1 MQPFLRR
8 REGFCC
14 ILRYNEEYR
23 KSIRNQSEKDVI
35 ALSKDW
41 SQESALLYE
50 IYRVNNAINTT
61 FDAYIS
67 ISQSRFE
74 ILALIYNESEISQSD
89 LQRKVT
95 LDKAAVARHLKQLE
109 ENKIVTRRKKDG
121 DNRSVF
127 VQLTD
132 AGREMIETSQKEKEQ
147 FANELLAEIGEADLD
162 SLRKTLAQLNK
173 NVERMKQRG

>member
-1 MQPFLRR
+1 M
-8 REGFCC
+8 
-14 ILRYNEEYR
+14 
-23 KSIRNQSEKDVI
+23 
-35 ALSKDW
+35 LSRDW

-74 ILALIYNESEISQSD
+74 ILALIYNETEINQGD

-109 ENKIVTRRKKDG
+109 ENQIVTRRKKDG

-127 VQLTD
+127 VQLTK
-132 AGREMIETSQKEKEQ
+132 AGKAMIEQSQKEKEH
-147 FANELLAEIGEADLD
+147 FAKELLTDIEESELAQ
-162 SLRKTLAQLNK
+162 LRKTLAQLNR
-173 NVERMKQRG
+173 NIERMKKQAGS

>member
-1 MQPFLRR
+1 M
-8 REGFCC
+8 
-14 ILRYNEEYR
+14 
-23 KSIRNQSEKDVI
+23 V
-35 ALSKDW
+35 LSQDW
-41 SQESALLYE
+41 SHESALLYE

-127 VQLTD
+127 VQLTE
-132 AGREMIETSQKEKEQ
+132 AGKAMIEQSQKEKEH
-147 FANELLAEIGEADLD
+147 FAKELLTDIEEAELAQLK
-162 SLRKTLAQLNK
+162 KTLAQLNR
-173 NVERMKQRG
+173 NIERMKK

>member
-1 MQPFLRR
+1 MVLNR
-8 REGFCC
+8 
-14 ILRYNEEYR
+14 
-23 KSIRNQSEKDVI
+23 
-35 ALSKDW
+35 DW
-41 SQESALLYE
+41 SHESALLYE

-127 VQLTD
+127 VQLTE
-132 AGREMIETSQKEKEQ
+132 AGKAMIEQSQKEKEH
-147 FANELLAEIGEADLD
+147 FAKELLTDIEEAELAQLK
-162 SLRKTLAQLNK
+162 KTLAQLNR
-173 NVERMKQRG
+173 NIERMKKQN